1 MLWGNF
7 YYVYIARKIAFK
19 EHREDVCVIPYTIST
34 LGAFAFIY
42 AIVLSTYNQCL
53 LTRDKFHC
61 EELAYCVALASNFA
75 VGNTTHVAY
84 GEIMG
89 YASTNVPAYSNE
101 NDTYVSYESHYL
113 YGVYMGMKWQ
123 CVEYA
128 RRWLFIRKGCV
139 FKSIVGA
146 ADIWTEVDS
155 VQRVIDGKC
164 FPLKKH
170 PNGSPLPPKNESLLI
185 YTRSGID
192 MLYGHVAMIV
202 DILPDFI
209 RVAEENYDFSYWS
222 RNYSREIPY
231 RMINGSYYVEDEYPV
246 FGWMTVE
253 DNNQAKPLDEAT
265 INILIKLNGS

>member
-1 MLWGNF
+1 MDEIMP
-7 YYVYIARKIAFK
+7 YRSTTIATVIAN
-19 EHREDVCVIPYTIST
+19 
-34 LGAFAFIY
+34 
-42 AIVLSTYNQCL
+42 AIVIIQCL
-53 LTRDKFHC
+53 ESARQAGDFYPTQEAMF
-61 EELAYCVALASNFA
+61 ASGI
-75 VGNTTHVAY
+75 GNTTHVAY

-265 INILIKLNGS
+265 INILIKLNGSLFDLDLSIEMI